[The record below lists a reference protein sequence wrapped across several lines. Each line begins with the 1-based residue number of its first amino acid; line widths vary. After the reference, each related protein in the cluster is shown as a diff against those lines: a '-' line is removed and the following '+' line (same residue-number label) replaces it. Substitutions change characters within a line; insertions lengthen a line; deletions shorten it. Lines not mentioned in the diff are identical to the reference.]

1 MTTMK
6 TYLREITSLTTC
18 VTIRGLLS
26 KCDCLHILN
35 EFDDEAISAVG
46 TAIPNY
52 WKLLSLAQQSYQ
64 MDKVQYSLALTSK
77 KSNNK
82 QGPQRIFILPVSL
95 AASVA
100 NSHGSVSNALRQ
112 AFQHRICHL
121 ACSNLHNRGRMRAK
135 TIRCRAHKMQMQK
148 RQPIGQH

>member
-64 MDKVQYSLALTSK
+64 MDKVQYSLALTRNK
-77 KSNNK
+77 PNNE
-82 QGPQRIFILPVSL
+82 QGPRRTFILPVVL
-95 AASVA
+95 AGSVA
-100 NSHGSVSNALRQ
+100 NSHGSVSDDLHQ
-112 AFQHRICHL
+112 AFQHNIHML
-121 ACSNLHNRGRMRAK
+121 FGLVKPAQNR
-135 TIRCRAHKMQMQK
+135 
-148 RQPIGQH
+148 